1 MAKRHQ
7 QFAVL
12 GLGRFGR
19 SVCRTLYLQGHE
31 VLGLDPN
38 EPNIRDAHDEEVAT
52 HLMQCDTTSI
62 RALREAGIQD
72 VDAAVVAYGPD
83 LEASIMTV
91 MNVVELGVPRI
102 VARAHSERHAE
113 LLRRVGGGA
122 VKVIIPEQLMGERVA
137 NALTGMDILESIA
150 LDPRT
155 SIVEIPAGP
164 ELVGKTLREAD
175 LRNRLGVIVLANKS
189 GDHLN
194 VAPDGDLRFKPGD
207 IITLL
212 GPNDR
217 LSQLGSQANG
227 PL

>member
-1 MAKRHQ
+1 MARRHL

-31 VLGLDPN
+31 VVGLDPTQA
-38 EPNIRDAHDEEVAT
+38 NIDDAHDEEVAT
-52 HLMQCDTTSI
+52 HLVQCDTTSL
-62 RALREAGIQD
+62 RALREAGVQD

-113 LLRRVGGGA
+113 LLRRVGGPN

-164 ELVGKTLREAD
+164 GLIGKTLREAD
-175 LRNRLGVIVLANKS
+175 LRNRFGVIVLANKS
-189 GDHLN
+189 GEHLN
-194 VAPDGDLRFKPGD
+194 VAPDGDMRFKAGD

-212 GPNDR
+212 GPNER
-217 LSQLGSQANG
+217 LAELNDGTHG
-227 PL
+227 LL